1 MNDNKLEKAK
11 LLFEVLKSLVLG
23 IFAIFTVI
31 AFTHPQSKI
40 SITATNEAISRERA
54 KLVLEWLK
62 EEDTE
67 KRNLAFSLIDVSYG
81 KLNDGWLRSVEQE
94 LQAYSLRRSLPP
106 MNKRYKELAELIEGL
121 EMKSQEEINGVASG
135 NSGYGPRAHAIRKQL
150 ESLKS
155 EFESVGSEI
164 ERSTNTLS
172 VLNKAKAADTKSR
185 AADLAALCPK

>member
-11 LLFEVLKSLVLG
+11 LIFEVLKSIVLG

-67 KRNLAFSLIDVSYG
+67 KRNLAFRLIDASYG
-81 KLNDGWLRSVEQE
+81 KPNDGWLRDVEKE
-94 LQAYSLRRSLPP
+94 LQAYSLRKSLPP
-106 MNKRYKELAELIEGL
+106 MNKRYKELAEQIEKL
-121 EMKSQEEINGVASG
+121 QMEFKDEINGVASG
-135 NSGYGPRAHAIRKQL
+135 KAGYGPRAFAIEKQL

-164 ERSTNTLS
+164 EKSTSMLS
-172 VLNKAKAADTKSR
+172 TLNKKNKKGADHSNK
-185 AADLAALCPK
+185 LKL